1 MSETRS
7 KKPRLSAKRRKQ
19 QRREFLRTAGLAV
32 GMVSASLFGLV
43 PLIGSSNARL
53 RPPGALKN
61 LLDEQQFLAS
71 CV

>member
-43 PLIGSSNARL
+43 PLIWILQCPPAPARCIEE
-53 RPPGALKN
+53 PAG
-61 LLDEQQFLAS
+61 
-71 CV
+71 